1 MQVMGI
7 DASDIV
13 DVPATGSKRIH
24 DDNNDSNPQ
33 LSKVMPSTP
42 SNKAFNSTATPD
54 DKRKDNME
62 FEAVTR
68 EMLSLDKVYVKLV
81 KQQQKEMEQLKRRH
95 VKERSTMQKEQCAVI
110 DKLVA
115 NHDKERSAR
124 EKLVKKVL
132 KKTMSGYV
140 CTVTVCIAAVALF
153 LVRWLALRMLIFY

>member
-1 MQVMGI
+1 M
-7 DASDIV
+7 
-13 DVPATGSKRIH
+13 
-24 DDNNDSNPQ
+24 
-33 LSKVMPSTP
+33 
-42 SNKAFNSTATPD
+42 
-54 DKRKDNME
+54 
-62 FEAVTR
+62 TR

-140 CTVTVCIAAVALF
+140 CTVPVCVVAVALF
-153 LVRWLALRMLIFY
+153 FGRWLVLWMLIFNCIDCVQGQQLWRRQTDHV

>member
-1 MQVMGI
+1 
-7 DASDIV
+7 
-13 DVPATGSKRIH
+13 
-24 DDNNDSNPQ
+24 
-33 LSKVMPSTP
+33 
-42 SNKAFNSTATPD
+42 
-54 DKRKDNME
+54 
-62 FEAVTR
+62 
-68 EMLSLDKVYVKLV
+68 VKLV

-140 CTVTVCIAAVALF
+140 CTVTVCVVAVALF
-153 LVRWLALRMLIFY
+153 LGRRLALRMLIFIELIACRGSSCGDGKLTTCESMQELVTFQQDKVRYIVTCVI